1 MTSRIRH
8 AALALLLAGCVLP
21 VCLQAQATARRATTR
36 ASTDSMVVS
45 TEWLAAHLND
55 PRVVVI
61 EVTLNDSARA
71 AAIPGSRAMSY
82 RRMVVVRDSISTE
95 LPPVD
100 SLRATFE
107 ALGISDDTRV
117 VAYAREAPMATRL
130 LMTLDYIG
138 HQKFSYLDGGLPKW
152 RAENRPV
159 VSTEPTAKRGT
170 LTARP
175 RADVVVS
182 ADWITARIGKPGVAF
197 IDTRTDGEYN
207 GTGNRSGMPSAG
219 HLAGARQLE
228 WEMLF
233 SGHEGLQL
241 KPRAELRALFD
252 ARAKGTDTVVTY
264 CWVGYRA
271 SATYFAARLL
281 GFDARFYDGSYQD
294 WQRRKLPVTPGST
307 P

>member
-1 MTSRIRH
+1 MTSRTNRRVL
-8 AALALLLAGCVLP
+8 ALTVATCALASTPAH
-21 VCLQAQATARRATTR
+21 AQPRTPAPAPL
-36 ASTDSMVVS
+36 DSMVVS
-45 TEWLAAHLND
+45 TDWLAAHLND
-55 PRVVVI
+55 PRVVVV
-61 EVTLNDSARA
+61 EVTLNDSART
-71 AAIPGSRAMSY
+71 AAIPGSRAMQY

-95 LPPVD
+95 LPPAD

-130 LMTLDYIG
+130 LMTLDQLG
-138 HQKFSYLDGGLPKW
+138 HRKFSYLDGGLAKW

-159 VSTEPTAKRGT
+159 VSTEPRVTRGT
-170 LTARP
+170 MTVRP
-175 RADVVVS
+175 RDLVVT
-182 ADWITARIGKPGVAF
+182 ADWITARIGKPGVAL

-241 KPRAELRALFD
+241 KPRAELQALFN
-252 ARAKGTDTVVTY
+252 ARAKGSDTVVTY

-294 WQRRKLPVTPGST
+294 WQKRKLAVRSGST